1 MGSTVGFTSKMGF
14 GSTGLALGPSFSHC
28 NTVGQELSP
37 TNSLFS
43 IRSYTMKSLGGTGKR
58 EVTGTIHKKNK
69 QGRKGARK
77 ENFLQEER
85 GHINEVKEIH
95 DIRKVTEE
103 N

>member
-1 MGSTVGFTSKMGF
+1 MGSTVGFTSEMGF
-14 GSTGLALGPSFSHC
+14 GSTSLAFEPSFSHC

-43 IRSYTMKSLGGTGKR
+43 IGSYTMKSSSGTRKR
-58 EVTGTIHKKNK
+58 EVTSTIHKKNK

-77 ENFLQEER
+77 ENFMQEER
-85 GHINEVKEIH
+85 GHVNEVKEIH